1 MSIIV
6 KGMKMPTT
14 CTMCDLAHAMK
25 TSDGSVRLACGVKGN
40 WQDTYTH
47 RHAWC
52 PIVEIPEKH
61 GRLIDADEKRL
72 RITLKCIR
80 EGEYQIYKG
89 GAWGFAAKAETA
101 IDDAPTVFEA
111 EGQE

>member
-1 MSIIV
+1 MSIIIKDV
-6 KGMKMPTT
+6 ETPEDCLHCLFKHIGTGTGLTQCVLVAGWVRMKDEGRP
-14 CTMCDLAHAMK
+14 DA
-25 TSDGSVRLACGVKGN
+25 
-40 WQDTYTH
+40 
-47 RHAWC
+47 C